1 MASNILE
8 NYVLPILNSTSELN
22 NMRCGSNNI
31 KSIYKI
37 CRTLIMFKREKEMVK
52 FKDNVLVS
60 LTQDQLTSLLNEFI
74 NEKNSSNI
82 NLSKSAP
89 IAELFTNRIRLL
101 EQKLNDPNIS
111 WVMNGSTIRGH
122 SEVEAFLRSEQ
133 RQLIYRGSGMPS
145 GAFQQKTTADN
156 FVKNFSGFKSGYSVD
171 MTVVKN
177 PREKPFV
184 LINKT
189 SAYFD
194 SIKAVKLTS
203 YRKEIRTLKSFF
215 N

>member
-1 MASNILE
+1 
-8 NYVLPILNSTSELN
+8 
-22 NMRCGSNNI
+22 
-31 KSIYKI
+31 
-37 CRTLIMFKREKEMVK
+37 MVK

-74 NEKNSSNI
+74 NEKNSSSI
-82 NLSKSAP
+82 SLSKSAP

-111 WVMNGSTIRGH
+111 WVMSGSIRGH

-156 FVKNFSGFKSGYSVD
+156 FVKNFSGLKSGYSVE

-177 PREKPFV
+177 LKEKPYV

-194 SIKAVKLTS
+194 STKAVKLTS